1 MDCLTSLSWCIV
13 NKCREVLIQWFLFIC
28 YLNILN
34 IKCICVRYTYCFDML
49 TEFLICIKT
58 YSKWSTFVQLS
69 SSSYTSQTSVWHTL
83 QMLEIWSISKY
94 MLGFFVWNRTLLYK
108 YSLTVSVII
117 LVGIDDHVLSG
128 TKYTLRVYTNNNQ
141 K

>member
-1 MDCLTSLSWCIV
+1 MDGLTSLSWCIV

-69 SSSYTSQTSVWHTL
+69 SSSYTSQTSVWYTL

-94 MLGFFVWNRTLLYK
+94 MLVFFVWNRTLLYK